1 MENKILFLNKKKIHN
16 FFLNKKKK
24 TSHETLYNSDNGKL
38 ISGYIPTDNDRN
50 YFYTHICHHT
60 MKKSLELLLK
70 NNNNNNNINNNNI
83 IVETGCSTHQG
94 TKSTK
99 LWDRFV
105 NSYGGNVYSVDLDNK
120 AVTLTNSVTTDKTLV
135 TCSDSVEYLK
145 TFTQPIDLLYL
156 DSYDVDFSNPL
167 PSATHHLNEFNAVK
181 NLLHKGSIVLI
192 DDTPLSSDWYD
203 DAYSIPIDSPRRT
216 NFLPEM
222 SGKGSLVNIEL
233 EKMNATKI
241 LHQYQV
247 LWVIN

>member
-1 MENKILFLNKKKIHN
+1 MENKILFLNNDIIPS
-16 FFLNKKKK
+16 FFNLKSKK
-24 TSHETLYNSDNGKL
+24 TSHEALYNSDNGKL
-38 ISGYIPTDNDRN
+38 ISGYIPTDNDRK
-50 YFYTHICHHT
+50 YFYTHICYHT

-70 NNNNNNNINNNNI
+70 NNNNNI

-94 TKSTK
+94 TKSTT
-99 LWDRFV
+99 LWDKFV
-105 NSYGGNVYSVDLDNK
+105 NSYGGNVYSVDLDDR
-120 AVTLTNSVTTDKTLV
+120 AVTLANSVTSDKTLV

-167 PSATHHLNEFNAVK
+167 PSANHHLNEFNAVK
-181 NLLHKGSIVLI
+181 HLLHKGSIVLI
-192 DDTPLSSDWYD
+192 DDTPVSADWYD
-203 DAYSIPIDSPRRT
+203 DAYSIPVNSPKRT

-222 SGKGSLVNIEL
+222 SGKGSLVNVEL

>member
-1 MENKILFLNKKKIHN
+1 MENKILFLNNDIIPS
-16 FFLNKKKK
+16 FFNLKSKK
-24 TSHETLYNSDNGKL
+24 TSHEALYNSDNGKL
-38 ISGYIPTDNDRN
+38 ISGYIPTDNDRK
-50 YFYTHICHHT
+50 YFYTHICYHT

-70 NNNNNNNINNNNI
+70 NNNNNI

-94 TKSTK
+94 TKSTT
-99 LWDRFV
+99 LWDKFV
-105 NSYGGNVYSVDLDNK
+105 NSYGGNVYSVDLDDR
-120 AVTLTNSVTTDKTLV
+120 AVTLANSVTSDKTLV

-167 PSATHHLNEFNAVK
+167 PSANHHLNEFNAVK
-181 NLLHKGSIVLI
+181 HLLHKGSIVLI
-192 DDTPLSSDWYD
+192 DDTPVSADWYD
-203 DAYSIPIDSPRRT
+203 DAYSIPVNSPKRT

>member
-1 MENKILFLNKKKIHN
+1 LKS
-16 FFLNKKKK
+16 KK

-38 ISGYIPTDNDRN
+38 ISGYTPTENDNDRK
-50 YFYTHICHHT
+50 YFYTHICYHT
-60 MKKSLELLLK
+60 MKKSLELLL
-70 NNNNNNNINNNNI
+70 NNNNNNN

-94 TKSTK
+94 TKSTT
-99 LWDRFV
+99 LWDKFV
-105 NSYGGNVYSVDLDNK
+105 NSYGGNVYSVDLDNE
-120 AVTLTNSVTTDKTLV
+120 AVTLANSVTSDKTLV

-167 PSATHHLNEFNAVK
+167 PSANHHLNEFNAVK
-181 NLLHKGSIVLI
+181 HLLHKGSIVLI
-192 DDTPLSSDWYD
+192 DDTPVSADWYD
-203 DAYSIPIDSPRRT
+203 DADSTKRT

>member
-1 MENKILFLNKKKIHN
+1 MEKKILFLNNHIIPS
-16 FFLNKKKK
+16 FFNLKSKK
-24 TSHETLYNSDNGKL
+24 TSHETLYSSDNGEL
-38 ISGYIPTDNDRN
+38 ISGYIPTNNDRN
-50 YFYTHICHHT
+50 YFYTHICYHT

-70 NNNNNNNINNNNI
+70 NNNNNNKINNNI

-94 TKSTK
+94 TKSTT
-99 LWDRFV
+99 LWDKFV
-105 NSYGGNVYSVDLDNK
+105 NSYGGNVYSVDLDNR
-120 AVTLTNSVTTDKTLV
+120 AVTLANSVTSDKTLV
-135 TCSDSVEYLK
+135 TQSDSVEYLK

-156 DSYDVDFSNPL
+156 DSYDVDFSDPL
-167 PSATHHLNEFNAVK
+167 PSANHHLNEFNAVK
-181 NLLHKGSIVLI
+181 HLLHKGSVILI
-192 DDTPLSSDWYD
+192 DDTPVSANWYD
-203 DAYSIPIDSPRRT
+203 NAKSIPANSPMRT